1 MDRFG
6 YLSANGSDFSE
17 VPWIEDPRLVWKTVA
32 RLASA
37 PEAPAANAAEVH
49 RDEVLGLVRSGLGP
63 LGRRVFDRL
72 HRSTVRFIDW
82 RERVSLLMSEC
93 SYLMRRCAL
102 ALGRK
107 LVDRGVFERPD
118 DVFYLYADELREVVS
133 EPARAAAAAAAAA
146 AKIAERRAELAADAA
161 IDPPETVCGDIRSGP
176 LRRPPS
182 TAAGLASLPGICGSA
197 GVFRG
202 RARIVR
208 DPACD
213 GRPLTRE
220 DVLVV
225 PFTDIG
231 WTPVL
236 AGAGGIVAETGG
248 QLSHTSIIAREFG
261 IPAVVSVR
269 DATRLIREGQTVTV
283 DGAAGRVF
291 LHPEEGL

>member
-1 MDRFG
+1 
-6 YLSANGSDFSE
+6 
-17 VPWIEDPRLVWKTVA
+17 
-32 RLASA
+32 
-37 PEAPAANAAEVH
+37 
-49 RDEVLGLVRSGLGP
+49 
-63 LGRRVFDRL
+63 
-72 HRSTVRFIDW
+72 
-82 RERVSLLMSEC
+82 
-93 SYLMRRCAL
+93 MRRCAL

-133 EPARAAAAAAAAA
+133 GTGEGGADAATAARAAEAAA
-146 AKIAERRAELAADAA
+146 AKVGERRAELVADAA
-161 IDPPETVCGDIRSGP
+161 IDPPETVCGDGRSGP
-176 LRRPPS
+176 PRRPPS
-182 TAAGLASLPGICGSA
+182 TAEGLTSLFGIGGSA
-197 GVFRG
+197 GVVRG
-202 RARIVR
+202 RARIVH

-236 AGAGGIVAETGG
+236 ADAGGIVAETGG